1 MEVRERK
8 RAGVKRGGGVSGGG
22 GWGKN
27 KNKMDTRAER

>member
-1 MEVRERK
+1 MEVRGKK
-8 RAGVKRGGGVSGGG
+8 RAGVKRGGGGSGGG